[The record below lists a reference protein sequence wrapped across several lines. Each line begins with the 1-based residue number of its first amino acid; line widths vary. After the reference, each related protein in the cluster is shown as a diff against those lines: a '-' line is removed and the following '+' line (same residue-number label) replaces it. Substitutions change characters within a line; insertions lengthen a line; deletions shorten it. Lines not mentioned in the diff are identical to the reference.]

1 MVKPDTLRASF
12 VIMVAAMKI
21 RIIIAGALL
30 WVLCSL
36 SPAQAPTFDVVSVK
50 HLAPDSGQPG
60 SNLMRGGPGT
70 EDPGRIF
77 FASAT
82 LKRLLMAAYGVEV
95 DQIAGPGW
103 LDSERYAVDAKL
115 PAGTSREQLRQ
126 MLQILITERF
136 HAALHRET
144 RVTTGYEL
152 TVSRRGAKLTPADP
166 NAPPPPPPGRYTAVR
181 TETGATRLTF
191 RAFSIANLAGVLGM
205 PLGGLV
211 GNRVASAPVA
221 DHTSLNGKY
230 DFTLEFAGYM
240 GPGGAFPP
248 SDPDSRAPA
257 GPNLFDAVETQ
268 LGLRLAEKKVPRD
281 VVVVDAI
288 DKTPAG
294 N

>member
-1 MVKPDTLRASF
+1 MLSLR
-12 VIMVAAMKI
+12 
-21 RIIIAGALL
+21 
-30 WVLCSL
+30 
-36 SPAQAPTFDVVSVK
+36 PAQAPTFEVASVK
-50 HLAPDSGQPG
+50 HLAADSGQPG
-60 SNLMRGGPGT
+60 SNLIRGGPGT

-115 PAGTSREQLRQ
+115 PPGTSREQLRQ
-126 MLQILITERF
+126 MLQALIMERF
-136 HAALHRET
+136 HAALHHET

-152 TVSRRGAKLTPADP
+152 TVSRHGAKLTPADP
-166 NAPPPPPPGRYTAVR
+166 NAPPQPPPGRYTTVR
-181 TETGATRLTF
+181 TETGTTRLTF
-191 RAFSIANLAGVLGM
+191 HAFSIANLAAVLGM
-205 PLGGLV
+205 PLGGLA

-221 DHTSLNGKY
+221 DHTGLTGKC

-240 GPGGAFPP
+240 GPGGAFP
-248 SDPDSRAPA
+248 SSGPDSPA
-257 GPNLFDAVETQ
+257 TTGPNLFDALETQ

-281 VVVVDAI
+281 VIVVDAI
-288 DKTPAG
+288 EKTPAA

>member
-1 MVKPDTLRASF
+1 M
-12 VIMVAAMKI
+12 MG
-21 RIIIAGALL
+21 GALL

-36 SPAQAPTFDVVSVK
+36 SAAQAPTFDVVSVK

-60 SNLMRGGPGT
+60 SNLMRGGPGRRT
-70 EDPGRIF
+70 RPDF
-77 FASAT
+77 FDSAT

-103 LDSERYAVDAKL
+103 FDSERYAVDAKL

-166 NAPPPPPPGRYTAVR
+166 NAPPHRRRPQHRGPHRNGRHAADLPCLFDCEPCRCFGHAARRTGGQPGRIGSGGRPHQPLRQIRFHPGVCR
-181 TETGATRLTF
+181 LHGAGR
-191 RAFSIANLAGVLGM
+191 
-205 PLGGLV
+205 
-211 GNRVASAPVA
+211 
-221 DHTSLNGKY
+221 SL
-230 DFTLEFAGYM
+230 
-240 GPGGAFPP
+240 P
-248 SDPDSRAPA
+248 SPDSRAPPA
-257 GPNLFDAVETQ
+257 DLFDAVETQ